1 VYAGIL
7 SDEDLNLAYNTFK
20 FLLLPSSFEGLGLPM
35 IEAMIAGSIPITC
48 RDNLTAVELCPQEFI
63 CDPDPKSFMAKLIE
77 INKDYTKF
85 QKISLGYAEKYKLL
99 MNKTTVAQSIVDI
112 YKRNKS

>member
-1 VYAGIL
+1 
-7 SDEDLNLAYNTFK
+7 
-20 FLLLPSSFEGLGLPM
+20 M

-77 INKDYTKF
+77 VNEDYTKF
-85 QKISLGYAEKYKLL
+85 QKISFLLYKK
-99 MNKTTVAQSIVDI
+99 NEIE
-112 YKRNKS
+112 